1 MLGDLQSEAQL
12 CLSMRDGAGV
22 AVIDV
27 NYRHCPG
34 MGGPACFRSIGVQ
47 LEC

>member
-22 AVIDV
+22 VVIDV

-34 MGGPACFRSIGVQ
+34 MTVWRVWTIHVRI
-47 LEC
+47 EC